1 MNGLLAGVWAV
12 NGGAV
17 ALLGWTVRLLMTG
30 RLVPRSTLDDWV
42 AAYRI
47 SEEGR
52 AEQATQVSELL
63 QLARTNTAALDRIAD
78 AAATGSAG
86 RSA

>member
-1 MNGLLAGVWAV
+1 MTGWLAGFVAV

-17 ALLGWTVRLLMTG
+17 ALLGWCVRLILTG

-47 SEEGR
+47 SETGR
-52 AEQATQVSELL
+52 GEQAAQVGELL
-63 QLARTNTAALDRIAD
+63 QLARTNTEVLTAIRIA
-78 AAATGSAG
+78 AAGG
-86 RSA
+86 RT